1 MATIQLDI
9 VTAERRIFS
18 DDVNMV
24 IVPGIDGQLGILPHH
39 APLMSMVQTG
49 ELIIKKEKEELYL
62 FIDGG
67 FIEIRPDRV
76 VILADACEHCAEID
90 IERAEK
96 AKRRAEESLKSRSPD
111 IDLFRAEA
119 ALRRS
124 LMRLKVAERIK
135 RRVR

>member
-1 MATIQLDI
+1 MATIKLDI
-9 VTAERRIFS
+9 VTAERRTFS

-24 IVPGIDGQLGILPHH
+24 IVPGVDGQLGILPHH
-39 APLMSMVQTG
+39 APLMSMIQTG
-49 ELIIKKEKEELYL
+49 ELIIKKGKEEFYL

-67 FIEIRPDRV
+67 FIEIRPDRI
-76 VILADACEHCAEID
+76 VILADACEHCTEID

-96 AKRRAEESLKSRSPD
+96 AKRRAEESLKSISAD
-111 IDLFRAEA
+111 IDHFRAEA

-124 LMRLKVAERIK
+124 LMRLKVAERIQ

>member
-1 MATIQLDI
+1 MATIKLDI
-9 VTAERRIFS
+9 VTAERRTFS

-24 IVPGIDGQLGILPHH
+24 VVPGIDGQLGILPHH
-39 APLMSMVQTG
+39 APLMSMIQTG
-49 ELIIKKEKEELYL
+49 ELIIKKEKEEFYL

-67 FIEIRPDRV
+67 FLEIRPDRV
-76 VILADACEHCAEID
+76 IILADACEHCTEID

-96 AKRRAEESLKSRSPD
+96 AKRHAEETLKSISVD
-111 IDLFRAEA
+111 IDHFRAEA

-124 LMRLKVAERIK
+124 LMRLKVAERIQ